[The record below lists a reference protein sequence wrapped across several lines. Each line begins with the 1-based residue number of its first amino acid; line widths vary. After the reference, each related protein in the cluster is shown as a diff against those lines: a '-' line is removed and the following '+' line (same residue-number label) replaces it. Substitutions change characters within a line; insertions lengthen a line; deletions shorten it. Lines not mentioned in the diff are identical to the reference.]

1 MVPTDRG
8 RRPLRGNDSLD
19 DDDWTFYSDAESISS
34 CSTLSYH
41 YFQTPD
47 GGDRPPLFRLKREEQ
62 ESLVYEAW
70 NVYYYPAKREAQYG
84 RKAFGITS
92 QDFEEVAS
100 RTELRRQPSVQSE
113 LRDMHLNAIEG
124 FRAEHK
130 RCWAARAIRGKGK
143 TYEQYV
149 DERCRAAPAEVRK
162 TVTDLL
168 FDKGKAT
175 SNRYRTR
182 TWTVVAMREQLQDRF
197 AETDFTEVKR
207 HKVRF
212 WKNPKPQEHLLYT
225 VVIRG
230 AATKAVPEGQ
240 DCLTT
245 FSPTSNPWLYCDNDE
260 RRRRTREERERR
272 DAARQKRRTLSPS
285 FRAPSP
291 SYRARSPSY
300 RARSVSRRARTRS
313 VSPPSYR
320 SWGSRYDSPPP
331 SVRLSR
337 SDSPPPYR
345 SSSPR
350 VSPLPSR
357 SPSVRIRVVP
367 RYTPTNFDDTPFPPT
382 PPESFTPPPGVS
394 AYHRPGM
401 FAPPPPPPFP
411 GPAVTSPFQPRIPM
425 PGYPGMTGGHR
436 PSRIIDPPT
445 PADCPNCHTTGT
457 ASCVHHPR
465 AQPCRRPVL
474 WHAGIAYHPPC
485 FFCATSR
492 RSSLPGASPYFHHNS
507 GYDNPPSFIDTRP
520 PSTSAHTGFNNLNF
534 TPPYPPVPVP
544 PAGTYTYPH
553 QTIHTRTTP
562 FPIPPPPPPRM
573 MPMPMPMPTSL
584 SSPMPP
590 PMPRGPGSACSS
602 RPASWFPDSPG
613 PMPAA
618 PNPFSPLSTP
628 PLTSAGGSSV
638 GGSSVVGAE
647 SPVVEE
653 RVRTPVVVAVEGEG
667 GVVRVGGEEEGGDG
681 LE

>member
-1 MVPTDRG
+1 MVQTDRG
-8 RRPLRGNDSLD
+8 RRPLRGNDSVD
-19 DDDWTFYSDAESISS
+19 DDDWTVYSDAESISS

-47 GGDRPPLFRLKREEQ
+47 GGDQPPLFRLKREEQ
-62 ESLVYEAW
+62 DSVVYEAW
-70 NVYYYPAKREAQYG
+70 NVYYYPARREAHYG

-92 QDFEEVAS
+92 QSFDEIAS

-113 LRDMHLNAIEG
+113 LADMHLHAIEE

-130 RCWAARAIRGKGK
+130 RCWAARAFRGKGK
-143 TYEQYV
+143 TYEQHL
-149 DERCRAAPAEVRK
+149 EEKCRAAPAEVRK

-230 AATKAVPEGQ
+230 AGTKVVPEGQ
-240 DCLTT
+240 DWLTT

-291 SYRARSPSY
+291 SYRAQSPSY
-300 RARSVSRRARTRS
+300 RARSVSRRTRTRS
-313 VSPPSYR
+313 FSPPSYR
-320 SWGSRYDSPPP
+320 SWRSRYDSPPP
-331 SVRLSR
+331 SVRYSR

-350 VSPLPSR
+350 ASPLPSR

-411 GPAVTSPFQPRIPM
+411 APYTPGPATTSPFQPRPPM
-425 PGYPGMTGGHR
+425 PAYPMITGGL
-436 PSRIIDPPT
+436 PAPRITDPPT
-445 PADCPNCHTTGT
+445 PTHCPNCRSTGT
-457 ASCVHHPR
+457 APCAHYPR
-465 AQPCRRPVL
+465 TQPCRRPVL

-485 FFCATSR
+485 R
-492 RSSLPGASPYFHHNS
+492 RTLPRHTPHQQAPT
-507 GYDNPPSFIDTRP
+507 PA
-520 PSTSAHTGFNNLNF
+520 STSTSP
-534 TPPYPPVPVP
+534 PPYPAPP
-544 PAGTYTYPH
+544 PAGTYPHPH
-553 QTIHTRTTP
+553 QQQHTTITP
-562 FPIPPPPPPRM
+562 FHIPPPPM
-573 MPMPMPMPTSL
+573 VPTSP
-584 SSPMPP
+584 STRISPPPMPP
-590 PMPRGPGSACSS
+590 PMPGSASSS

-638 GGSSVVGAE
+638 GGSSVRASTPVLE
-647 SPVVEE
+647 ERVRTPVVV
-653 RVRTPVVVAVEGEG
+653 RVRTPVVVAVERAGE
-667 GVVRVGGEEEGGDG
+667 VVRVGEEDG
-681 LE
+681 LD